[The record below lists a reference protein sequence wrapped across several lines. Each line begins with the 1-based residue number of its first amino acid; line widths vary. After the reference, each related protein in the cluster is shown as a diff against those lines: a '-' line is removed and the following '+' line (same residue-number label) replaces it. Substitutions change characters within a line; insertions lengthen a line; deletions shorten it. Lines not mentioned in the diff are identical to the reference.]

1 MEEIMLQKKFLLSA
15 VFIAGMIIGLPTVE
29 AGTGDGFIIEVA
41 QSGMA
46 EISAT
51 KWVVQQTIQPIT
63 EAIDAVRPIVLSGYA
78 SKEGK
83 SFVDFLEITKNA
95 PEFLQFPFDINIFE
109 AATAERKALLE
120 GISTIRN
127 CVIAILPILQNAAD
141 ADLQHSKAS
150 KTFVDQLKRLEDERE
165 QSKLEEYL
173 KIKYESHAPME
184 ERISSIRELLDF
196 RSSYEG
202 HEIEKYME
210 ERLFLNIR
218 KMFDFGSSYKAQEI
232 EEYDEKS
239 HKLDEVTLSGA
250 FGIAAMQR
258 EILKAETVV
267 RSILDHSHELLSV
280 STKESSPFVDAINI
294 FQLTP
299 QELKAGLIAG
309 FDRKIIQSA
318 IADRGHLLEGL
329 KAIFGELS
337 SILPSL
343 KNAADQNLFGA
354 GAELMIEKSKEVI
367 EEEE

>member
-1 MEEIMLQKKFLLSA
+1 MLQKKFLLSA
-15 VFIAGMIIGLPTVE
+15 VFIAEMIIGLSNVE
-29 AGTGDGFIIEVA
+29 AGTGDGFSIEVA

-51 KWVVQQTIQPIT
+51 KWTVRQTIQLIT

-150 KTFVDQLKRLEDERE
+150 KTFVDQLKRLETERE
-165 QSKLEEYL
+165 QSILEEYL

-184 ERISSIRELLDF
+184 KRISSIRELLDF

-202 HEIEKYME
+202 HEIE
-210 ERLFLNIR
+210 
-218 KMFDFGSSYKAQEI
+218 D
-232 EEYDEKS
+232 YDEKL
-239 HKLDEVTLSGA
+239 HELDDVTLSGA

-267 RSILDHSHELLSV
+267 RSILEHSHELLSV
-280 STKESSPFVDAINI
+280 STKEGSPFVDAINI

-299 QELKAGLIAG
+299 QELKAGLIAD

-354 GAELMIEKSKEVI
+354 GAELMIEKSKEVT